1 MLPSPTLLHIAH
13 PEGDLPVAVPVGHGD
28 TFPIH
33 TAGGVFHVRYD
44 PDERVSATGGAVPFA
59 QFLQA
64 SRLFVDWVSQAPL
77 SYASNRAHE
86 VQEVLGTLLLS
97 ILNGHYRFAH
107 VAALRGDTVTPS
119 LLGMRHMVSEDSV
132 RNALKRMVENGDSS
146 ALTMAWLRRYLR
158 TTLEPL
164 LAKPWVL
171 DVDVTV
177 KPVYGRQPGSVV
189 GYNPMKPGRP
199 SHALHSFV
207 MAQTRLVL
215 DVVVHPGNEHTSKS
229 TLPDFQALLVD
240 LPRTLWPA
248 LVRGDCG
255 FGTEDMMAW
264 PEAHGI
270 DYLFKQRMTTR
281 TRALVR
287 ELDLADGWVDAGQ
300 RWQGKSATLKLSTWT
315 RERRVVVLRRPVPR
329 PRYARA
335 AKSER
340 TAPKERQEIIDA
352 ILPQLI
358 EDDFEYQVLVTT
370 LTEDI
375 PAIAQCYRDR
385 ADAENVFDEIKNHWG
400 WGGFTSRTFEVT
412 KTVARITALIYN
424 WWSIYVR
431 IADPNHHREAITSR
445 PALLHSVVRLT
456 TSGGRRT
463 LTVTSTNGNK
473 GAISAFF
480 VNLGRWLNQFTAN
493 AEQWTSQR
501 RWGALLEAIFAGPL
515 GVMRPST
522 A

>member
-1 MLPSPTLLHIAH
+1 
-13 PEGDLPVAVPVGHGD
+13 
-28 TFPIH
+28 
-33 TAGGVFHVRYD
+33 
-44 PDERVSATGGAVPFA
+44 
-59 QFLQA
+59 
-64 SRLFVDWVSQAPL
+64 
-77 SYASNRAHE
+77 
-86 VQEVLGTLLLS
+86 
-97 ILNGHYRFAH
+97 
-107 VAALRGDTVTPS
+107 
-119 LLGMRHMVSEDSV
+119 
-132 RNALKRMVENGDSS
+132 
-146 ALTMAWLRRYLR
+146 
-158 TTLEPL
+158 
-164 LAKPWVL
+164 
-171 DVDVTV
+171 
-177 KPVYGRQPGSVV
+177 
-189 GYNPMKPGRP
+189 
-199 SHALHSFV
+199 
-207 MAQTRLVL
+207 
-215 DVVVHPGNEHTSKS
+215 
-229 TLPDFQALLVD
+229 
-240 LPRTLWPA
+240 
-248 LVRGDCG
+248 
-255 FGTEDMMAW
+255 
-264 PEAHGI
+264 
-270 DYLFKQRMTTR
+270 MTTR